1 MTDGIRPRPLRTI
14 VLALTG
20 LALAA
25 TIPLVHAADAPS
37 AITGSE
43 TQMQPNAREQVPL
56 QLPPGMSIAPSQP
69 TMAPPASNGQLE
81 GCPVRNLKPLEL
93 LV

>member
-1 MTDGIRPRPLRTI
+1 MTDGIRPRPLRST

-25 TIPLVHAADAPS
+25 TVAAAQTTDAPS

-43 TQMQPNAREQVPL
+43 AQMQPNPREQAPL